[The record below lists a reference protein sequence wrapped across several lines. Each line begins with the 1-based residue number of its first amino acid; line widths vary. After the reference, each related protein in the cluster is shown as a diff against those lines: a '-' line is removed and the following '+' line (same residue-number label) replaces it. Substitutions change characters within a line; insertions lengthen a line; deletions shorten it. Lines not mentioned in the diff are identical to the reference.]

1 MIIAI
6 DTGGTKTLVG
16 RFTDNGTLE
25 TTTRFA
31 TPTDITAYIKQVVET
46 ITVIAEGAPVTD
58 ISIGLP
64 GTVTGGVATY
74 CINLGWCEVPI
85 RDLLAERFPDA
96 QIILENDANLAGLAS
111 IRRLEPQPACGLY
124 VTIGTGIGTSI
135 ILNGTLHPSL
145 RSSEAGH
152 MQVAYQ
158 STIDSWENLAS
169 GRALSQQF
177 GELSDATPP
186 EAWFEAAKR
195 LSLGLQALIAAIQP
209 NVIVIGGGIGR
220 YTDKFSASLA
230 GLITEKLPSFITCP
244 HIVGAA
250 HPEESVLYGCY
261 DNAIAHR

>member
-25 TTTRFA
+25 TTTRFT
-31 TPTDITAYIKQVVET
+31 TPTDVTAYIKQVVGA
-46 ITVIAEGAPVTD
+46 IAAIAEGTPVTH

-85 RDLLAERFPDA
+85 RDLLAEHFSDA

-111 IRRLEPQPACGLY
+111 IRRLEPRPACGLY
-124 VTIGTGIGTSI
+124 VTVGTGIGTSI
-135 ILNGTLHPSL
+135 ILNGALHPSL

-177 GELSDATPP
+177 GELSDTTPP
-186 EAWFEAAKR
+186 EAWFGAAER
-195 LSLGLQALIAAIQP
+195 LSLGLQALTAAIQP
-209 NVIVIGGGIGR
+209 GIIVIGGSIGR
-220 YTDKFSASLA
+220 YTDKFSAPLA

-250 HPEESVLYGCY
+250 HPEEAVLYGCY
-261 DNAIAHR
+261 DNIIVHR

>member
-31 TPTDITAYIKQVVET
+31 TPTDVTAYIKQVVET
-46 ITVIAEGAPVTD
+46 ITMITEGAPVTD

-64 GTVTGGVATY
+64 GTITGGVATY
-74 CINLGWCEVPI
+74 CINLGWCGVPI
-85 RDLLAERFPDA
+85 HNLLAEHFPNT

-158 STIDSWENLAS
+158 STVDSWENLAS

-177 GELSDATPP
+177 GELSDTTPP
-186 EAWFEAAKR
+186 EVWLEAAKR
-195 LSLGLQALIAAIQP
+195 LSLGLQALTAAIQP
-209 NVIVIGGGIGR
+209 DVIVIGGGVGR

-230 GLITEKLPSFITCP
+230 GFITEKLPSFITCP

-250 HPEESVLYGCY
+250 HPEEAVLYGCY
-261 DNAIAHR
+261 DNAILHR

>member
-1 MIIAI
+1 M
-6 DTGGTKTLVG
+6 
-16 RFTDNGTLE
+16 
-25 TTTRFA
+25 
-31 TPTDITAYIKQVVET
+31 
-46 ITVIAEGAPVTD
+46 
-58 ISIGLP
+58 
-64 GTVTGGVATY
+64 
-74 CINLGWCEVPI
+74 
-85 RDLLAERFPDA
+85 
-96 QIILENDANLAGLAS
+96 QI
-111 IRRLEPQPACGLY
+111 
-124 VTIGTGIGTSI
+124 
-135 ILNGTLHPSL
+135 
-145 RSSEAGH
+145 
-152 MQVAYQ
+152 AYQ

-209 NVIVIGGGIGR
+209 NVIVIGGGVGR